1 MNSGYSCLQE
11 GNRRTGREAA
21 PSQAGYT
28 LTEMMVTLAVLT
40 IIMAPM
46 LALFFQ
52 AQSMFRA
59 QSEQAELL
67 GQMRVAMDQIAR
79 VIRQAGN
86 EPIHSLGVPP
96 VEVLGDGWIRVNS
109 DLTGSVPST
118 TGNPA
123 ESTGDP
129 DGSLSSIYEIVT
141 VRHDA
146 AEGRIYADIGY
157 GEEILVEGIDELNFT
172 FLDLQ
177 GNVTTDPNAVARV
190 VVEMVGRTA
199 SNDMQMKAPYTL
211 TLRSEIFIRSRTP
224 HVMP

>member
-1 MNSGYSCLQE
+1 MNQSFWRWPDE
-11 GNRRTGREAA
+11 RRVPGWGI
-21 PSQAGYT
+21 PPHQAGYT

-52 AQSMFRA
+52 AQSTFRA

-86 EPIHSLGVPP
+86 APIRSLGVPP
-96 VEVLGDGWIRVNS
+96 VEILGDGWIRVNS

-129 DGSLSSIYEIVT
+129 DGSLSSVYEVLT
-141 VRHDA
+141 FRHDA
-146 AEGRIYADIGY
+146 GEGRIYADIGY

-177 GNVTTDPNAVARV
+177 GNVTTDPNAIARV
-190 VVEMVGRTA
+190 VVEMIGQTA
-199 SNDMQMKAPYTL
+199 SDDMQMKAPYTL

-224 HVMP
+224 QVIP